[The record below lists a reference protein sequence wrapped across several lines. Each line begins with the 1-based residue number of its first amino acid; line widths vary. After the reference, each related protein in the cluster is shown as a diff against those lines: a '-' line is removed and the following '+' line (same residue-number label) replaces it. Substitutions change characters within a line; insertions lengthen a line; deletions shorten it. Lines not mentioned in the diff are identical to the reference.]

1 MMAISSGQDNSS
13 LSFQG
18 IGVSPGIVIG
28 TVLVLGRWQSGR
40 GERRALA
47 STVEAAREEE
57 RFRQAVDLAEARLL
71 AVRNECAQGPAG
83 SAAIIDSHLLMLR
96 DRMLFERT
104 LAIIREQ
111 HHNAE
116 WALERSLEEVRAVF
130 ARIEDPYLR
139 GRVQDVEQVAQG
151 VFCMLAGQERDFQ
164 GVAPRVVVAAT
175 DVAPEEVLRMASE
188 NVLGFF
194 TARGGAVS
202 HTAIVART
210 MGLPAVA
217 GAEEAVRLAVSGDL
231 VIVDGDSGRIIL
243 RPDREQV
250 AQYSELQRRQQEY
263 SQAVAFY
270 THLAAETRDGVRL
283 RLDANIEVAEEASQA
298 MAWGAEGIGLFR
310 SEYYYLG
317 REGLPGEEALFEVY
331 RGLLTRLSPFA
342 VTIRTLDAG
351 GDKLLA
357 AAGLGGETNPALGLR
372 AIRFSLKRP
381 EIFRVQ
387 LRALLRASAHG
398 SLRIMIPMIA
408 SLDEVR
414 EVREILASV
423 AAELAAQGHPCAS
436 RVPLG
441 VMVEVPGAVAIADV
455 LAREVDFFSIGTND
469 LTQYSLAIDRG
480 NEQVAHMYDP
490 LHPAVL
496 RMIRQVVEAGH
507 GAGIEVGLCGEMAGD
522 LRCLPLLL
530 GVGLDQL
537 SMHPMAIP
545 YVKRMLRGSAM
556 EEAEALVAEALACAS
571 GRDVRRCL
579 EEFLTRRHPEEF
591 DGRGVGISRLRSRQG

>member
-1 MMAISSGQDNSS
+1 MATPSRLDNSP

-28 TVLVLGRWQSGR
+28 PVLVLGRWQSGR
-40 GERRALA
+40 GERRALVSA
-47 STVEAAREEE
+47 AEAVREEE
-57 RFRQAVDLAEARLL
+57 RFRQAVDLAEAQLL
-71 AVRNECAQGPAG
+71 AVRNECAQGPTG

-111 HHNAE
+111 RHNAE
-116 WALERSLEEVRAVF
+116 CALERSLEEVRAVF

-139 GRVQDVEQVAQG
+139 GRVQDVEQVVQG
-151 VFCMLAGQERDFQ
+151 VFRMLAGQETRDFQ
-164 GVAPRVVVAAT
+164 GAAPRVVVAAP

-188 NVLGFF
+188 NVLAFF

-217 GAEEAVRLAVSGDL
+217 GAEEAVRQAASGDL

-243 RPDREQV
+243 RPSREQID
-250 AQYSELQRRQQEY
+250 QYSELQRRQQQY
-263 SQAVAFY
+263 SRAVAFY

-310 SEYYYLG
+310 SEYYYLD
-317 REGLPGEEALFEVY
+317 RHGLPEEEALFEVY

-357 AAGLGGETNPALGLR
+357 EAGLGGETNPALGLR

-381 EIFRVQ
+381 EIFKVQ

-398 SLRIMIPMIA
+398 SLRIMFPMIA

-414 EVREILASV
+414 EIREILASV
-423 AAELAAQGHPCAS
+423 AAELAAQGHPCAP

-441 VMVEVPGAVAIADV
+441 IMVEVPGAVAIADV

-530 GVGLDQL
+530 GMGLDQL

-545 YVKRMLRGSAM
+545 YVKRMLRSSIM
-556 EEAEALVAEALACAS
+556 EEVEALVAEALACAS

-579 EEFLTRRHPEEF
+579 EEFLARRHPEEF
-591 DGRGVGISRLRSRQG
+591 DGKGVGLSRLRSRQA

>member
-1 MMAISSGQDNSS
+1 MAASSSQDGSS
-13 LSFQG
+13 FSFQG
-18 IGVSPGIVIG
+18 TGISPGIVIG
-28 TVLVLGRWQSGR
+28 PVLALGSWQSGR

-47 STVEAAREEE
+47 SAEEAAREEK
-57 RFRQAVDLAEARLL
+57 RFRQAVDLAEAQLL
-71 AVRNECAQGPAG
+71 AVRKECAHGPPG

-104 LAIIREQ
+104 IVIIREQ
-111 HHNAE
+111 RCNAE
-116 WALERSLEEVRAVF
+116 WALERSLEEIHAVF

-139 GRVQDVEQVAQG
+139 DRVQDVEQVGQG
-151 VFCMLAGQERDFQ
+151 VFRMLAGQERQDFH
-164 GVAPRVVVAAT
+164 GDAPRVIVAAT
-175 DVAPEEVLRMASE
+175 DVAPEEVLRMAAE
-188 NVLGFF
+188 KVLGFF

-210 MGLPAVA
+210 MGLPSVA
-217 GAEEAVRLAVSGDL
+217 GAEEAVRLAASGDL
-231 VIVDGDSGRIIL
+231 AIIDGDSGRIIL
-243 RPDREQV
+243 RPNREQIE
-250 AQYSELQRRQQEY
+250 QYGELQRRQEQY
-263 SQAVAFY
+263 SQAVAFCA
-270 THLAAETRDGVRL
+270 HLAAETRDGVRL

-317 REGLPGEEALFEVY
+317 REGLPEEEALFETY

-357 AAGLGGETNPALGLR
+357 GVGLGGETNPALGLR

-381 EIFRVQ
+381 EIFKVQ

-398 SLRIMIPMIA
+398 SLRIMFPMIA
-408 SLDEVR
+408 SLDEVQ
-414 EVREILASV
+414 EIREILASV
-423 AAELAAQGHPCAS
+423 EEELAARGHPCAA

-441 VMVEVPGAVAIADV
+441 IMVEVPGAVAIADV
-455 LAREVDFFSIGTND
+455 LAREVDFLSIGTND

-480 NEQVAHMYDP
+480 NEQVAHMYDS

-496 RMIRQVVEAGH
+496 RMIRHVVEAGH

-545 YVKRMLRGSAM
+545 YVKRMLRNSVM

-579 EEFLTRRHPEEF
+579 EEFLALRHPEEF
-591 DGRGVGISRLRSRQG
+591 DGRGVGLSRLRSRQG